1 MKKKIVGRKFS
12 RSSKARRA
20 LFRSLFFAL
29 VKEGR
34 IKTTLAKAKSF
45 SSWANKIFGIALEDT
60 LAKRRQ
66 VLSKVSNKRWV
77 MEEVFR
83 LVGLSGRRSGFVR
96 VTRLPARKGDNAPMA
111 RVEFLNWQ
119 KKEEVRKEEIK
130 EEAKKVGADKVKK
143 GKKK

>member
-1 MKKKIVGRKFS
+1 M
-12 RSSKARRA
+12 
-20 LFRSLFFAL
+20 
-29 VKEGR
+29 
-34 IKTTLAKAKSF
+34 AKAKSF

-119 KKEEVRKEEIK
+119 KK
-130 EEAKKVGADKVKK
+130 G
-143 GKKK
+143 GG